1 MPPDGAPDPG
11 PLHCLENGAVR
22 FASFNNLGKLSPA
35 VVGVWSRILKV
46 LPASKLTLKIV
57 NRLQGS
63 GARDYFSGLFGSHG
77 IYQEQLEFLSGD
89 ADLQSHLERHR
100 TVDIALDPFPCNGG
114 TTSCE
119 AFWMGLP
126 VVTKEGDTFMGRQG
140 VIYLGKL
147 GLEDQIAKDAESFVA
162 AAV

>member
-1 MPPDGAPDPG
+1 M
-11 PLHCLENGAVR
+11 
-22 FASFNNLGKLSPA
+22 
-35 VVGVWSRILKV
+35 
-46 LPASKLTLKIV
+46 
-57 NRLQGS
+57 NRLQDS

-89 ADLQSHLERHR
+89 ADLQSHLERYR
-100 TVDIALDPFPCNGG
+100 TVDIALDPFPCNGA

-126 VVTKEGDTFMGRQG
+126 VVTMEGDTFMGRQG
-140 VIYLGKL
+140 VNYLEKL